1 MKTNE
6 QNTDSRTIDNQ
17 LKYAKFVIETAAVVM
32 GAALGLRIL
41 APGIFKDQ
49 EFAPGYINVSES
61 KMEYKDIDGDR
72 KYESVMQYKGRD
84 YLMKYDAKS
93 NTATIVPYTVVKKT
107 INDVVTEQKVIKHVV
122 KQVVDVQKIVPK
134 TIEKIVEQ
142 PQN

>member
-1 MKTNE
+1 MEKNE
-6 QNTDSRTIDNQ
+6 QNTDSRTIEDQ
-17 LKYAKFVIETAAVVM
+17 MKYAKFVLKTITVVM
-32 GAALGLRIL
+32 GAALCLRIL

-61 KMEYKDIDGDR
+61 KIEYKDIDGDR

-84 YLMKYDAKS
+84 YLMKYNAKS

-107 INDVVTEQKVIKHVV
+107 INDVVTEQKVV
-122 KQVVDVQKIVPK
+122 KQVVDVQKIVPR
-134 TIEKIVEQ
+134 TIEQIVEQ